1 MDSFYASAEMVR
13 DGSLREKPVII
24 GADPKEGRGRG
35 VVVACNYAARKYGVR
50 SAMPIS
56 QAWNL
61 CHEAIYLKPDFEYY
75 DLLSDRVMEIIRDRS
90 TKFEQVSIDEAF
102 VDLSNSVSSIGDA
115 KLWIIDLKK
124 ELMEKTGLT
133 CSVGLAESKSAAK
146 IATDLNKP
154 DGITIVEPDKLREF
168 LAPLPIRTIPGVG
181 LKTEL
186 LLTNLGLKTIGDL
199 QRCDQQLLRSHLGKA
214 GVWLWEVANGLE
226 LEEVRE
232 HTIKSLSTERT
243 FGEDTSD
250 WNTVEETIRDLSSEL
265 VERATSAHLTF
276 KRVGIKIRFEGFETH
291 TREMMRKSQVEPDA
305 LQRDALALLKEF
317 MSSKK
322 KVRLIGLKISELSF
336 TSPNQAEITTWMEEK
351 R

>member
-24 GADPKEGRGRG
+24 GADPREGKGRG
-35 VVVACNYAARKYGVR
+35 VVVACNYDARKYGVR

-61 CHEAIYLKPDFEYY
+61 CPQGVYLKPDFEYY
-75 DLLSDRVMEIIRDRS
+75 DLLSDRVMQIIRNGSAR
-90 TKFEQVSIDEAF
+90 FEQVSIDEAF
-102 VDLSNSVSSIGDA
+102 VDLSSSLSSIDDA
-115 KLWIIDLKK
+115 KLWITDLKK
-124 ELMEKTGLT
+124 ELLEKTGLT
-133 CSVGLAESKSAAK
+133 CSVGLAEDKSAAK

-154 DGITIVEPDKLREF
+154 DGITTVEPGRLPEF
-168 LAPLPIRTIPGVG
+168 LAPLPIRNIPGVG

-199 QRCDQQLLRSHLGKA
+199 QRCDQQLLRSHLGKT

-226 LEEVRE
+226 HDEVQE
-232 HTIKSLSTERT
+232 HAIKSLSTERT
-243 FGEDTSD
+243 FSQDTSD
-250 WNTVEETIRDLSSEL
+250 WNAVEETIKDLSSEL
-265 VERATSAHLTF
+265 VERAKSAHLTF

-305 LQRDALALLKEF
+305 LQKDALALLKEF
-317 MSSKK
+317 STSKK
-322 KVRLIGLKISELSF
+322 KVRLVGLKISDLNRM
-336 TSPNQAEITTWMEEK
+336 SPDQAAITTWLEK
-351 R
+351 